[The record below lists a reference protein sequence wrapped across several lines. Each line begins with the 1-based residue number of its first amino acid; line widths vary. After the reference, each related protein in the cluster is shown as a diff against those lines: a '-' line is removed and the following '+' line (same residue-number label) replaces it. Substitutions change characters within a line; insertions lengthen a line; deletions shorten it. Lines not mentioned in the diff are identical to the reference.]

1 MEGGEGEEP
10 WQVPRD
16 GGSGE
21 AGDKVLQ
28 LRVVPRWKP
37 VYETLLVPL
46 FPMKVRLK
54 DVAAKAGVAVNTAS
68 TILNRRPNSWASKE
82 TEARVFA
89 AAEELGYKP
98 NRAAVGLRSGR
109 FNTLGLLVPDLHN
122 PYYTTFAD
130 LLDLEAEKRGFDL
143 ILENW
148 RTDLKRERHFLEDL
162 SDRQIDG
169 MASFL
174 SDNTA
179 HADFLRDQYR
189 RGRPFVALTAA
200 GGAPIAGDAVM
211 VDFSA
216 GLLGAV
222 DALLELGHRSFAFLN
237 ALSEGQDDGHRREL
251 LGRFL
256 HERSGS
262 SLRCQFIRCGH
273 GLDSAFG
280 AAREALRKPAAERPT
295 ALIAMND
302 LAAVASLRAAV
313 ELGIRVPKDLSVVG
327 VDDIPLGRFLGVTLS
342 TIGQPIGE
350 MARKTASLL
359 IERVEKT
366 RVPEQVEQVVFPARF
381 IARESVG
388 PAPVQSA

>member
-1 MEGGEGEEP
+1 
-10 WQVPRD
+10 
-16 GGSGE
+16 
-21 AGDKVLQ
+21 
-28 LRVVPRWKP
+28 
-37 VYETLLVPL
+37 
-46 FPMKVRLK
+46 MKVRLK

-130 LLDLEAEKRGFDL
+130 LLDLEAERRGFDL
-143 ILENW
+143 ILETW
-148 RTDLKRERHFLEDL
+148 RTDLKRELHCLEDL

-174 SDNTA
+174 SDNAT
-179 HADFLRDQYR
+179 HADFLGRQYR
-189 RGRPFVALTAA
+189 KGRAFVALTAA
-200 GGAPIAGDAVM
+200 GGAAIQGDAVM
-211 VDFSA
+211 VDFTA
-216 GLLGAV
+216 GLMGAV
-222 DALLELGHRSFAFLN
+222 DALLALGHRSFAFLN
-237 ALSEGQDDGHRREL
+237 ALSEGQDDGQRREMVQK
-251 LGRFL
+251 FL
-256 HERSGS
+256 HERSGG

-273 GLDSAFG
+273 SLDSAYG
-280 AAREALRKPAAERPT
+280 AVKALFRQADPDKPT

-302 LAAVASLRAAV
+302 LTAIAAGRAAL
-313 ELGIRVPKDLSVVG
+313 EDGLQIPKDFSLVG
-327 VDDIPLGRFLGVTLS
+327 VDDIPLGRFLPITLS
-342 TIGQPIGE
+342 TIGQPIAE

-359 IERVEKT
+359 IDRVEKK
-366 RVPEQVEQVVFPARF
+366 RPAEQAEQVVFPARF

-388 PAPVQSA
+388 PACR